1 MSSPGESG
9 ESESEYSGEEED
21 EYYGEEEGEEELA
34 GEDSDDAA
42 LAESP
47 GPEGEDGGEEE
58 IDADDDDEDY
68 EDLKDYRKGGYHPV
82 TIGEPFSD
90 GRYKILSKLGWG
102 HFSTVWLAWDN
113 QQERA
118 ITLKVQKSAQR
129 YSEAA
134 RDEVKLLR
142 SVSESERVEKR
153 CLVLLTDHFVHK
165 GLNGTHHVMAFEV
178 LGPTLLSLIRQ
189 TDYQGLPI
197 HVVRRVA
204 SCILLACAHL
214 HEALS
219 IIHTDLKPENIL
231 CEYSEAQMHS
241 LIEEG
246 RRYEAE
252 HAAALKKDGGS
263 PAAAVAAAEE
273 DDDDDG
279 EGDDEEGASA
289 AASNGEGLSKN
300 QKKRLKA
307 KEKKKAEKAAAN
319 GNGGGEAAVDV
330 SDAAAAADADAAP
343 MNGNSSSSS
352 SSGQRKDPRLKMQR
366 TPAPSLNPHP
376 DSPSGFMRFKVVDLG
391 NSCWRDRHFT
401 SDIQTRQYR
410 CPEVIIGAGYD
421 ISADMWSVA
430 CVLFEAATGD
440 LLFAP
445 KAGQTWSR
453 DEDHLALIMELVGRM
468 PRKIALSGKYSKEFF
483 SQKGE
488 LRNIK
493 DLRFWSLQSV
503 LQKKYELPSEVA
515 DPFAAFLLP
524 MLDLEPRNRGT
535 AKLLLHHPWLKDDDE
550 HSKMLSELNET
561 PPAAG
566 IPAKWLQ
573 AATATDEPQ
582 PLADAMPEP
591 APLPPPGEVEAEED
605 EDGVA
610 VDGAKGTKS
619 PPPKQTRVKAE
630 GNGNGGA
637 AKASQQQ
644 PPPPPPPPPK
654 LPPQPQHGPASSG
667 FSFTTPSTT
676 VAPATTAS
684 SYVELKGSG
693 QSLGITAYYYY

>member
-1 MSSPGESG
+1 M
-9 ESESEYSGEEED
+9 
-21 EYYGEEEGEEELA
+21 
-34 GEDSDDAA
+34 
-42 LAESP
+42 
-47 GPEGEDGGEEE
+47 
-58 IDADDDDEDY
+58 
-68 EDLKDYRKGGYHPV
+68 
-82 TIGEPFSD
+82 
-90 GRYKILSKLGWG
+90 
-102 HFSTVWLAWDN
+102 
-113 QQERA
+113 RA
-118 ITLKVQKSAQR
+118 S
-129 YSEAA
+129 
-134 RDEVKLLR
+134 
-142 SVSESERVEKR
+142 
-153 CLVLLTDHFVHK
+153 
-165 GLNGTHHVMAFEV
+165 
-178 LGPTLLSLIRQ
+178 
-189 TDYQGLPI
+189 
-197 HVVRRVA
+197 
-204 SCILLACAHL
+204 
-214 HEALS
+214 
-219 IIHTDLKPENIL
+219 
-231 CEYSEAQMHS
+231 
-241 LIEEG
+241 
-246 RRYEAE
+246 
-252 HAAALKKDGGS
+252 
-263 PAAAVAAAEE
+263 
-273 DDDDDG
+273 
-279 EGDDEEGASA
+279 
-289 AASNGEGLSKN
+289 
-300 QKKRLKA
+300 
-307 KEKKKAEKAAAN
+307 
-319 GNGGGEAAVDV
+319 
-330 SDAAAAADADAAP
+330 
-343 MNGNSSSSS
+343 
-352 SSGQRKDPRLKMQR
+352 
-366 TPAPSLNPHP
+366 
-376 DSPSGFMRFKVVDLG
+376 
-391 NSCWRDRHFT
+391 
-401 SDIQTRQYR
+401 
-410 CPEVIIGAGYD
+410 
-421 ISADMWSVA
+421 
-430 CVLFEAATGD
+430 EAATGD

-591 APLPPPGEVEAEED
+591 APLLPPGEVEAEED

-654 LPPQPQHGPASSG
+654 LPPQLQHGPASSG
-667 FSFTTPSTT
+667 FSFTTPSQLSRLQPRR
-676 VAPATTAS
+676 VAMSSSRGAARAS
-684 SYVELKGSG
+684 
-693 QSLGITAYYYY
+693 A